1 MKRSYYYLVII
12 WSFVIF
18 TLTPSTANAQYDF
31 QVGNLYY
38 KVTSLETCSVVK
50 PNPGSDP
57 STYSGN
63 IVIPSSVK
71 FGNRDLK
78 VTEIDENAFVYSN
91 ITSLTI
97 QGGVQIIGRH
107 AFFCC
112 RQLRNVNTGNDV
124 TIIRQGAFYGCEK
137 LEDLFLSRKLKSIEI
152 SAFENSRAPNDRIHI
167 PASCTEIGED
177 AFNFKAYVSSNYS
190 FYLDPGPTTLTLYK
204 NAFNPIDRRLGK
216 NIVIGRNLKLIYT
229 YIYQFEEVIFM
240 NGVTTMPECLGRYVC
255 VRKLDIGKSIT
266 TVPSIDSSD
275 LETIIIRNPTP
286 PQAKEFPNS
295 VYLNAVLYVPPGSLS
310 QFQKADVW
318 KNFWTIK
325 EISEDD

>member
-1 MKRSYYYLVII
+1 MV
-12 WSFVIF
+12 
-18 TLTPSTANAQYDF
+18 PSTAIAQYDF

-57 STYSGN
+57 SAYSGD
-63 IVIPSSVK
+63 IVVPSSVK
-71 FGNRDLK
+71 FGNRELK
-78 VTEIDENAFVYSN
+78 VTEIDEKAFIYSN

-97 QGGVQIIGRH
+97 QGGVQIIGQH

-112 RQLRNVNTGNDV
+112 RQLRDVNTGDDV
-124 TIIRQGAFYGCEK
+124 KIIRRGAFYGCEK
-137 LEDLFLSRKLKSIEI
+137 LEYLFLSRKLKSIEL
-152 SAFENSRAPNDRIHI
+152 SAFENCRAPNDRIHI
-167 PASCTEIGED
+167 PATCTEIGEN
-177 AFNFKAYVSSNYS
+177 AFKFKEYVSSNYS
-190 FYLDPGPTTLTLYK
+190 FYLDPGPSTLTLYK
-204 NAFNPIDRRLGK
+204 NAFDPIAGRLGK
-216 NIVIGRNLKLIYT
+216 SIYIGRNLKLIYT
-229 YIYQFEEVIFM
+229 YIYQFEEVIFG
-240 NGVTTMPECLGRYVC
+240 NGVTTMPDCLGVYVL

-266 TVPSIDSSD
+266 SVPSIDSRV

-286 PQAKEFPNS
+286 PHAKEFPNS
-295 VYLNAVLYVPPGSLS
+295 VYLNAILYVPPGSLS